1 MAFFLDSLRAVVL
14 FVAAMLS
21 WRMTRGVRSGT
32 RINMRFACVLN
43 AALAAALIVPIPG
56 LGFDVALLSPAL
68 AATALALA
76 LCFPQKAPIWFSTF
90 AFILA
95 LAAGLLAVLAAVPA
109 VALALQTGAAGLIF
123 VSAFSRLGENP
134 RGSLGAGLGATS
146 LFLGAMTVMNGS
158 LSAAALFFSAALLLL
173 TRVSQAA
180 VAEDGRHGHFLIS
193 GKHA

>member
-1 MAFFLDSLRAVVL
+1 MVFLDSLCAVVL
-14 FVAAMLS
+14 FAAAMLS

-43 AALAAALIVPIPG
+43 AALASALIVPIPG
-56 LGFDVALLSPAL
+56 LGFNVALLAPTL

-90 AFILA
+90 AFVLA
-95 LAAGLLAVLAAVPA
+95 LAAGLLTVLAAIPA
-109 VALALQTGAAGLIF
+109 VALTLQAGAAGLIF
-123 VSAFSRLGENP
+123 VSAFSRLAGNP
-134 RGSLGAGLGATS
+134 RGGLWASLGATS
-146 LFLGAMTVMNGS
+146 LFLGAMTIMNGT
-158 LSAAALFFSAALLLL
+158 LSSAALFFSAALLLL

-180 VAEDGRHGHFLIS
+180 VAVDGRHGHFLIS